1 MKRLSYTLAA
11 FTLGAFLLV
20 GCAKENN
27 KYDKILTDGAWT
39 LSTVESSDKTVIFD
53 KNIGTPNETQTSE
66 TVVSLSGGVRTTTY
80 TTDDAIV
87 GSANSSTLDEIT
99 EDVSTTM
106 SFTEAGVFSSEETS
120 QITHYKQAVDGSI
133 LFDGGVTVDPATS
146 SVTDIWAWANTANTK
161 TQISFNGATYNITVE
176 KGKITLTISISSETV
191 EVVSPTQTTTTTN
204 TFTTTM
210 VATR

>member
-39 LSTVESSDKTVIFD
+39 LSTVESSKKTVIFD
-53 KNIGTPNETQTSE
+53 KNIGTPNRTQTSE
-66 TVVSLSGGVRTTTY
+66 TVVSLSGGVKTITY
-80 TTDDAIV
+80 TTNDAFV
-87 GSANSSTLDEIT
+87 DSTNRSTLDEWT

-120 QITHYKQAVDGSI
+120 QTTHEKSAVNGSI
-133 LFDGGVTVDPATS
+133 IFDADVSGNPVTT

-161 TQISFNGATYNITVE
+161 TQISFNGDTYNITVE
-176 KGKITLTISISSETV
+176 KGKITLTISTSSETV
-191 EVVSPTQTTTTTN
+191 QVVSATQTRTTTK
-204 TFTTTM
+204 TFTSTM